1 MAADAPSS
9 PESLETLF
17 LSEESRLLHYA
28 TGLTGNFAT
37 AQDLVQEAFLR
48 LHRVRE
54 TVVQPRAWLF
64 VTIRRLASN
73 YRRKHQR
80 LSALEEAHENTGE
93 PDAVLPVEEMERS
106 EAVLLLRLCLEEL
119 PERDR
124 ELVQLKFENE
134 LSYEEIARRTGLSS
148 GNVGYRL
155 HHALKAVTRL
165 FHAAQKETPA
175 QPATQKK

>member
-1 MAADAPSS
+1 MAVASPS

-17 LSEESRLLHYA
+17 LAEESRLLHFA

-48 LHRVRE
+48 LHRTRE
-54 TVVQPRAWLF
+54 TVAQPRAWLF
-64 VTIRRLASN
+64 VTIRHLAFN
-73 YRRKHQR
+73 LRRKDRR
-80 LSALEEAHENTGE
+80 LDALEPEHENTGE
-93 PDAVLPVEEMERS
+93 PEAVLPAEKMERA

-124 ELVQLKFENE
+124 ELVKLKFENE
-134 LSYEEIARRTGLSS
+134 LSYEEIARRTGLSG

-155 HHALKAVTRL
+155 HHALKTVTRL
-165 FHAAQKETPA
+165 FHAAQAKLPA